1 MAPGDAADRIYD
13 DMITIGVVVKP
24 QGRKGEVL
32 VEPLSDRPDR
42 FTTLERVYVPVPG
55 GGGARAVSVT
65 HRWPHKG
72 RIVLK
77 FAGVDS
83 IDDAERYRGIELRIG
98 EDEVEALPAGSY
110 YHYQLK
116 GLKVEDPA
124 GRPLGTAADVLV
136 TGGEAPVLVVRGAE
150 GGEVL
155 IPMAEAFIRQVDLE
169 HGRIVAVDPE
179 MADVK
184 R

>member
-1 MAPGDAADRIYD
+1 MPAGIYD

-32 VEPLSDRPDR
+32 VQPLSDRPDR
-42 FTTLERVYVPVPG
+42 FESLRRVFVPAPG
-55 GGGARAVSVT
+55 GPARAVGVT
-65 HRWPHKG
+65 NQWPHKG
-72 RIVLK
+72 RVVLK
-77 FAGVDS
+77 LEGVDS
-83 IDDAERYRGIELRIG
+83 IDEAEKYRGIELRIG
-98 EDEVEALPAGSY
+98 EDELEALPAGSY

-124 GRPLGTAADVLV
+124 GRPLGVAADVLV
-136 TGGEAPVLVVRGAE
+136 TGGEAPVLVVKGA

-169 HGRIVAVDPE
+169 HGRIVAVNPE
-179 MADVK
+179 MVDA
-184 R
+184 

>member
-1 MAPGDAADRIYD
+1 MAPRNAAEKIYE

-42 FTTLERVYVPVPG
+42 FTALHRVYVPLPE

-65 HRWPHKG
+65 DRWPHKG

-77 FAGVDS
+77 FEGVDS
-83 IDDAERYRGIELRIG
+83 IDEAERYRGIELRIG
-98 EDEVEALPAGSY
+98 EDEVDELPAGSY

-124 GRPLGTAADVLV
+124 GRPLGTAADILV
-136 TGGEAPVLVVRGAE
+136 TGGEAPVLVVRGGP

-155 IPMAEAFIRQVDLE
+155 IPMADAFIRQVDLE
-169 HGRIVAVDPE
+169 HGRIVAVNPE
-179 MADVK
+179 VVDAK
-184 R
+184 

>member
-1 MAPGDAADRIYD
+1 MARAESAERIYD

-42 FTTLERVYVPVPG
+42 FTSLQRVYVPAAG
-55 GGGARAVSVT
+55 GAGARAVSVT
-65 HRWPHKG
+65 DRWPHKG

-77 FAGVDS
+77 LQGVDS
-83 IDDAERYRGIELRIG
+83 IDEAEKYRGIELRIG
-98 EDEVEALPAGSY
+98 EDEVEVLPAGSY

-124 GRPLGTAADVLV
+124 GRSLGRAADVLV
-136 TGGEAPVLVVRGAE
+136 TGGEAPVLVVRGAQ
-150 GGEVL
+150 GGELL
-155 IPMAEAFIRQVDLE
+155 IPLAEAFIREVDLE
-169 HGRIVAVDPE
+169 HGRIVAVSPE
-179 MADVK
+179 LVDA
-184 R
+184 

>member
-1 MAPGDAADRIYD
+1 LNIYD

-42 FTTLERVYVPVPG
+42 FTTLQRVFVPVPG
-55 GGGARAVSVT
+55 SGGARAVSVT

-72 RIVLK
+72 RVVLK

-83 IDDAERYRGIELRIG
+83 IDEAERYRGIELRIG

-116 GLKVEDPA
+116 GLKVEDPT
-124 GRPLGTAADVLV
+124 GRPLGVAADVLV
-136 TGGEAPVLVVRGAE
+136 TGGEAPVLVVRGL

-155 IPMAEAFIRQVDLE
+155 IPMAEAFIREVDLE
-169 HGRIVAVDPE
+169 HGRIVAVNPE
-179 MADVK
+179 MVDA
-184 R
+184 

>member
-1 MAPGDAADRIYD
+1 MPRDDSAGRIYD

-32 VEPLSDRPDR
+32 VQPLSDRPDR
-42 FTTLERVYVPVPG
+42 FESLRRVFVPAPG
-55 GGGARAVSVT
+55 APQARAVAVT
-65 HRWPHKG
+65 NQWPHKG
-72 RIVLK
+72 RVVLK
-77 FAGVDS
+77 FEGVDS
-83 IDDAERYRGIELRIG
+83 IDEAEKYRGIELRIG
-98 EDEVEALPAGSY
+98 EDEVEELPAGSY

-124 GRPLGTAADVLV
+124 GRPLGVAADVLV
-136 TGGEAPVLVVRGAE
+136 TGGEASVLVVKGP

-169 HGRIVAVDPE
+169 HGRIVAVNPDLVD
-179 MADVK
+179 A
-184 R
+184 

>member
-1 MAPGDAADRIYD
+1 MISADMIYD

-32 VEPLSDRPDR
+32 VEPLSDRPHR
-42 FTTLERVYVPVPG
+42 FASLQRVYVPVAG
-55 GGGARAVSVT
+55 GAGARAVSVT
-65 HRWPHKG
+65 DRWPHKG
-72 RIVLK
+72 RVVLK

-83 IDDAERYRGIELRIG
+83 IDEAERYRGVELRIG

-116 GLKVEDPA
+116 GLKVEDPD

-136 TGGEAPVLVVRGAE
+136 TGGEAPVLVVRGE
-150 GGEVL
+150 QGGEVL
-155 IPMAEAFIRQVDLE
+155 IPMAEAFIRRVDLE
-169 HGRIVAVDPE
+169 QGRIVAVNPE
-179 MADVK
+179 LMGAK
-184 R
+184 

>member
-1 MAPGDAADRIYD
+1 MVRGDSADMIYA

-32 VEPLSDRPDR
+32 VAPLSDRPDR
-42 FTTLERVYVPVPG
+42 FASLRRVYVPVAG
-55 GGGARAVSVT
+55 GGGAQAVSVT
-65 HRWPHKG
+65 DRWPHKG

-83 IDDAERYRGIELRIG
+83 IDAAERFRGVELRIG

-116 GLKVEDPA
+116 GLKVEDPV

-136 TGGEAPVLVVRGAE
+136 TGGEAPVLVVRGAQ

-169 HGRIVAVDPE
+169 HGRIVAVNPE
-179 MADVK
+179 IMDAK
-184 R
+184 

>member
-1 MAPGDAADRIYD
+1 MASADRVYD
-13 DMITIGVVVKP
+13 DMITIGVVIKP

-32 VEPLSDRPDR
+32 VQPLSDRPDR
-42 FTTLERVYVPVPG
+42 FESLRRVFVPAPG
-55 GGGARAVSVT
+55 AAPARAVAVT
-65 HRWPHKG
+65 NQWPHKG
-72 RIVLK
+72 RVVLK
-77 FAGVDS
+77 LEGVDS
-83 IDDAERYRGIELRIG
+83 IDEAEKYRGIELRIG

-124 GRPLGTAADVLV
+124 GRPLGVAADVLV
-136 TGGEAPVLVVRGAE
+136 TGGEAPVLVVRGQ

-169 HGRIVAVDPE
+169 HGRIVAVNPE
-179 MADVK
+179 MVDA
-184 R
+184 

>member
-1 MAPGDAADRIYD
+1 MASAHRVYD

-32 VEPLSDRPDR
+32 VAPLSDRPHR
-42 FTTLERVYVPVPG
+42 FESLRRVFVPVPG
-55 GGGARAVSVT
+55 AVQARAVTVT
-65 HRWPHKG
+65 NRWPHKG

-77 FAGVDS
+77 LEGVDS
-83 IDDAERYRGIELRIG
+83 IDEAEKYRGIELRIG

-116 GLKVEDPA
+116 GLKVEDPT
-124 GRPLGTAADVLV
+124 GRPLGVAADVLV
-136 TGGEAPVLVVRGAE
+136 TGGEAPVLVVKGP

-155 IPMAEAFIRQVDLE
+155 IPMAEAFIRQVDLD
-169 HGRIVAVDPE
+169 HGRIVAVNPE
-179 MADVK
+179 MVDA
-184 R
+184 

>member
-1 MAPGDAADRIYD
+1 MARGDYA

-42 FTTLERVYVPVPG
+42 FSSLRRAFVPEPG
-55 GGGARAVSVT
+55 GPGARAVIVT
-65 HRWPHKG
+65 DRWPHKG
-72 RIVLK
+72 RVVLK
-77 FAGVDS
+77 LEGVDS
-83 IDDAERYRGIELRIG
+83 IDDAERYRGVELRIG
-98 EDEVEALPAGSY
+98 EDEVEALPPGSY

-116 GLKVEDPA
+116 GLKVEDPE

-136 TGGEAPVLVVRGAE
+136 TGGEAPVLVVRGAL
-150 GGEVL
+150 GEVL

-169 HGRIVAVDPE
+169 NGRLVAVNPE
-179 MADVK
+179 RMGAK
-184 R
+184 